1 MKVNETEW
9 SIGDSFIC
17 QEGNEILR
25 VTLEQ
30 YDSFYLL
37 DDFKAG
43 SYDEYITCI
52 DMIES
57 TDDRGYGKVFK
68 DGYMKYYEWSMLLH
82 LAEIKGSLS
91 EEVKKLADKYYA
103 EELTE
108 NELQRLSKEL
118 FTPDENTAIVPLDQ
132 YAIGYYEDEYRVIDN
147 YKDAK
152 AFLVID
158 REQMEKFTGKL
169 TQEKWLEQV
178 NEATE
183 YYLKYFNDISNGNV
197 FIYKVERLAL
207 YDDEYFETE
216 WERLHDDEWDGE
228 FVIQSNLNDSI
239 DYMGFGD
246 MELLETDEV
255 TEEIYMSQEAKEHF
269 HNKYCEE

>member
-1 MKVNETEW
+1 MKVHDTEW

-25 VTLEQ
+25 VTIEQ
-30 YDSFYLL
+30 YDSFDLL

-43 SYDEYITCI
+43 SFDEYITCI
-52 DMIES
+52 ELIES
-57 TDDRGYGKVFK
+57 KDDRNYGKVFK
-68 DGYMKYYEWSMLLH
+68 DGYEKIYDWNMPQH

-91 EEVKKLADKYYA
+91 EETIK
-103 EELTE
+103 LTE
-108 NELQRLSKEL
+108 KYFTDDLEDAELQRLSKEL
-118 FTPDENTAIVPLDQ
+118 FTPDEKTAIVPLDK
-132 YAIGYYEDEYRVIDN
+132 YAIGYWDDEYRVIDN

-169 TQEKWLEQV
+169 TQEKWIEQI
-178 NEATE
+178 NEATQ

-197 FIYKVERLAL
+197 FMYKVERLAL

-216 WERLHDDEWDGE
+216 WERLNDDEWDGE

-239 DYMGFGD
+239 NYMGFGD

-255 TEEIYMSQEAKEHF
+255 TEEIYMSQEAKEYF